1 MSGLYIKGGAGL
13 TARQRKF
20 AEYYAECGNATQS
33 AIKAG
38 YSEKYAHTNASKLLN
53 VDEVKEYI
61 RELTE
66 KGQRERIMSALERQ
80 ALLSD
85 IIRDKGET
93 IGARLRAVEILNK
106 MTGSYI
112 TDDDSEDIYK
122 KLDSV
127 LSSILSEP

>member
-1 MSGLYIKGGAGL
+1 M
-13 TARQRKF
+13 TARQKKF
-20 AEYYAECGNATQS
+20 AEYYAASGNATQS
-33 AIKAG
+33 AIQAG

-53 VDEVKEYI
+53 VEEVKEYI

-80 ALLSD
+80 AMLSD
-85 IIRDKGET
+85 IIRDKSEY

-112 TDDDSEDIYK
+112 NDDGGEDVYK
-122 KLDSV
+122 KLDDV
-127 LSSILSEP
+127 LSSISSQM